1 MQKKTLQKIAAVTCL
16 SAAVVTLLP
25 TASMAEAVAPVSYQ
39 QETGIAPYMLYIVD
53 SESSLSISNRVATA
67 DCWVLGEKG
76 SATKAK
82 VVAELQEKS
91 GSSWSTIATWTDTQ
105 NAYKAS
111 VYSSKTVTVGKTYRV
126 KATVTVWKGSLS
138 ETQTVYSAER
148 TA

>member
-1 MQKKTLQKIAAVTCL
+1 M
-16 SAAVVTLLP
+16 
-25 TASMAEAVAPVSYQ
+25 
-39 QETGIAPYMLYIVD
+39 D

-138 ETQTVYSAER
+138 ETQLSLIHIYALQSAMPRRKIKIR
-148 TA
+148 TSLLLCGIIIAAGFFMNLFRRSFLWNN